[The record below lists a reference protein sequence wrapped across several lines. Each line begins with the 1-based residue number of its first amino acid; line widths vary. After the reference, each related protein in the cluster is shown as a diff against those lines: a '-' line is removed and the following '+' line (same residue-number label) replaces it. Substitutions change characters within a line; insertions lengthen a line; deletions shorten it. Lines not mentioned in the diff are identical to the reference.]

1 MDKDVTFMPEKS
13 PETYAW
19 ITYAWVF
26 ALASW
31 GGIVGYIRKVKTGLS
46 PRFSLTEMIGEI
58 VTSGFFGLL
67 TFWGAQASGLDQL
80 MTAVLVGI
88 SGHAGARTM
97 FILERFLQT
106 KTGVNIKPSDDK

>member
-1 MDKDVTFMPEKS
+1 MPEKS

-19 ITYAWVF
+19 LTYAWVF

-67 TFWGAQASGLDQL
+67 TFWAAQAAGLDQL

-88 SGHAGARTM
+88 SGHAGARTI
-97 FILERFLQT
+97 FILERVLQK
-106 KTGVNIKPSDDK
+106 KTGISINLGDDDK